1 MSTEIYYFTGTGNS
15 LMVATDLTKEIG
27 AQLISI
33 PSVIDKATITTPAQA
48 IGVVFPVYIWG
59 IPLIVEQFIKKVENL
74 HDKYIFAV
82 LTYGGTAGAAVK
94 LFAKMIEN
102 RGGKLALGFK
112 VHMPGNYT
120 PLYGAID
127 EKKQQRL
134 FSDWQQRLPAIAK
147 AITSRRRGINEN
159 DNPLF
164 NFIFSEIIYHSAA
177 PHFSTMDKNFWTD
190 AKCNHCGT
198 TRSARWEISS
208 GLTPNP
214 PGKAAASNV
223 SPA

>member
-1 MSTEIYYFTGTGNS
+1 M
-15 LMVATDLTKEIG
+15 
-27 AQLISI
+27 
-33 PSVIDKATITTPAQA
+33 
-48 IGVVFPVYIWG
+48 VFPVYIWG

-190 AKCNHCGT
+190 AKCNHCGICHQVCPVGNIQWVNAKPSWQG
-198 TRSARWEISS
+198 RCEQCFACLNWCPEAAIQY
-208 GLTPNP
+208 
-214 PGKAAASNV
+214 GKRTAKRKRYHHPQVAIPDLIQQAGIFRGREEK
-223 SPA
+223 